1 MRRIPLLVLALTG
14 TFAHADTVLDNAN
27 GYTLTSAGKLQR
39 FVSLA
44 FDDNGRILAVGT
56 AQAVKAKAPKARH
69 IDVQGKTVL
78 PGLIDAHGHV
88 FGLGDVLTQL
98 DLSGSET
105 VQDALMSVTAYD
117 YAHSGET
124 WLRGFGWNQE
134 TWKLGRFPT
143 AAELDTAVRD
153 RPVWLERV
161 DGHAGWANTMALAA
175 AGITNSTPDPVGGK
189 IIRDSNGVATGV
201 LVDAAKELV
210 EKVLPKQ
217 DAAQARVVLDA
228 ALAKLT
234 SVGLT
239 SVHDAG
245 VTVAQDRLYRDYA
258 DHGKLTSRVYAMI
271 GGTDAD
277 FDQLSKTGPL
287 RDYAK
292 GMYALRAV
300 KLYSDGALGSR
311 GAALIAPYSDEPK
324 SHGLL
329 FNTFEEMDAKIKK
342 AMAAGYQVNVHAI
355 GDAGNRQILDVY
367 AREIGA
373 TKSAAQ
379 RHRIEHAQV
388 VALADIPRFS
398 SIGIIPSMQPTHATS
413 DKNMAEQRIGPER
426 IKGAYAWRT
435 FLKQGSRIA
444 CGSDFPVE
452 SPNPFFGIHAA
463 VTRQDASNLPAGGW
477 YPDQAMTLTEALR
490 CFTLD
495 AAYAGHQEQRL
506 GSLEVGKQADFI
518 VIDRDMFTIP
528 AQDIRNIGVLQ
539 TWVAGRQVYRKPA
552 TVAAVERPV
561 DQQADSAVRT
571 GIRKCVQPEYPKA
584 AQREEAQGT
593 VVLSFLIGTDGT
605 VRDSKIKRSTGNVD
619 LDEAARTSLQTCQ
632 FKPVVVAGKPVEAW
646 TDVSYVWSLQ

>member
-1 MRRIPLLVLALTG
+1 MRRFSLLILAAVG

-27 GYTLTSAGKLQR
+27 GYTLTTAGKLQR
-39 FVSLA
+39 FVSMA

-56 AQAVKAKAPKARH
+56 ANEVNAKAPKARH

-98 DLSGSET
+98 DMANIPTLAQALSAVAT
-105 VQDALMSVTAYD
+105 
-117 YAHSGET
+117 YANAHPGQP

-134 TWKLGRFPT
+134 IWKLGRFPT
-143 AAELDTAVRD
+143 AQELDGAVAD
-153 RPVWLERV
+153 RAVWLERV
-161 DGHAGWANTMALAA
+161 DGHAGWANTKALAA

-189 IIRDSNGVATGV
+189 IIRDKHGVATGV

-217 DAAQARVVLDA
+217 GDAQARAVLDA
-228 ALAKLT
+228 ALAKLA

-239 SVHDAG
+239 TVHDAG
-245 VTVAQDRLYRDYA
+245 VTVANDRLYRDYA

-277 FDQLSKTGPL
+277 FDQLSKNGPVK
-287 RDYAK
+287 DYAN

-311 GAALIAPYSDEPK
+311 GAALIEPYSDEPK

-329 FNTFEEMDAKIKK
+329 FHTMPEMDAMIKK

-355 GDAGNRQILDVY
+355 GDAGNRQILDIY
-367 AREIGA
+367 AREVGA
-373 TKSAAQ
+373 TNSAAQ

-388 VALADIPRFS
+388 VKLADIPRFT

-413 DKNMAEQRIGPER
+413 DKNMAEQRIGHER

-477 YPDQAMTLTEALR
+477 YPDQAMTMTEALR

-495 AAYAGHQEQRL
+495 AAYAGHQEQSI
-506 GSLEVGKQADFI
+506 GSLEAGKQADFI

-528 AQDIRNIGVLQ
+528 AQDIHKIGVLQ
-539 TWVAGRQVYRKPA
+539 TWVAGRQVYQKPA
-552 TVAAVERPV
+552 AAQ
-561 DQQADSAVRT
+561 QQAS
-571 GIRKCVQPEYPKA
+571 VQEDDTAPSKTCPAPRYPLA
-584 AQREEAQGT
+584 AKQYMAEGT
-593 VVLSFLIGTDGT
+593 TVLSFLVGVDGT
-605 VRDSKIKRSTGNVD
+605 VRDSKITKSSGDRD
-619 LDEAARTSLQTCQ
+619 LDKAAKIALARCV
-632 FKPVVVAGKPVEAW
+632 FKPLLVDGKPVEGWAP
-646 TDVSYVWSLQ
+646 VSYVWKLN

>member
-1 MRRIPLLVLALTG
+1 MRLHCSLLVLACLG
-14 TFAHADTVLDNAN
+14 TLAHADTVLDNAN
-27 GYTLTSAGKLQR
+27 GYTLGRTGKLQR
-39 FVSLA
+39 FTTLA
-44 FDDNGRILAVGT
+44 FDDSGRILAVGT
-56 AQAVKAKAPKARH
+56 AKTVHAKAPKARH

-88 FGLGDVLTQL
+88 FGLGDFLTQL
-98 DLSGSET
+98 NVSGVAT
-105 VQDALMSVTAYD
+105 LDDTLKAVVAYNA
-117 YAHSGET
+117 AHPGKT

-143 AAELDTAVRD
+143 AAELDGAVRD
-153 RPVWLERV
+153 RPVWLQRV
-161 DGHAGWANTMALAA
+161 DFHAGWANSAALAA

-189 IIRDSNGVATGV
+189 IMRDQNGVATGV
-201 LVDAAKELV
+201 LVDSARQLV
-210 EKVLPKQ
+210 EKVVPKE
-217 DAAQARVVLDA
+217 DEAQTRIMLDT
-228 ALAKLT
+228 ALASMA

-245 VTVAQDRLYRDYA
+245 ITAASDRLYRDYA
-258 DHGKLTSRVYAMI
+258 DHGKLTARVYAMI

-277 FDQLSKTGPL
+277 FDELSKNGPL
-287 RDYAK
+287 RDYAH

-311 GAALIAPYSDEPK
+311 GAALIAPYSDEPT

-373 TKSAAQ
+373 SKSAAQ

-388 VALADIPRFS
+388 VALADIPRFKT
-398 SIGIIPSMQPTHATS
+398 IGIIPSMQPTHATS
-413 DKNMAEQRIGPER
+413 DKNMAEQRLGHER

-495 AAYAGHQEQRL
+495 AAYAGHQEKSV

-518 VIDRDMFTIP
+518 LIDRDMFKIP
-528 AQDIRNIGVLQ
+528 AQDIHNIGVLQ
-539 TWVAGRQVYRKPA
+539 TWVAGRQVYGKPA
-552 TVAAVERPV
+552 AP
-561 DQQADSAVRT
+561 
-571 GIRKCVQPEYPKA
+571 
-584 AQREEAQGT
+584 
-593 VVLSFLIGTDGT
+593 L
-605 VRDSKIKRSTGNVD
+605 
-619 LDEAARTSLQTCQ
+619 
-632 FKPVVVAGKPVEAW
+632 
-646 TDVSYVWSLQ
+646 